1 VTESEKAYMDEI
13 KGIVTKTHD
22 AVIRIDTEIVHV
34 KEDVQGHKD
43 TLYTPEIG
51 LVYKVRD
58 LKDQEEEIDTLKKD
72 LSGMAR
78 AQVKA
83 AWALV
88 TTIVAGILAFIFKD
102 S

>member
-1 VTESEKAYMDEI
+1 MTEADKAYWDDFKKI
-13 KGIVTKTHD
+13 ITKTHD
-22 AVIRIDTEIVHV
+22 AVIRIDTEITHV

-43 TLYTPEIG
+43 TLYEPEIG

-58 LKDQEEEIDTLKKD
+58 LKDQKDEVELIRKD
-72 LSGMAR
+72 LSSMAK

-88 TTIVAGILAFIFKD
+88 ATVVGGVIAFLLNRN
-102 S
+102 